1 MSSLRRINS
10 SRANGARSHGPLTP
24 EGKARSSQNAL
35 RHGLLAQCVVVGQ
48 ESRETFQDLLSDH
61 LDRFGP
67 LDGVEF
73 AMLEEMAAAYWR
85 MRRIWAIEQDWMQK
99 EIDSRVSPDEIG
111 RISDSFANLAET
123 NKFRVLQRYENRMHR
138 IYQRSLKTL
147 LLLRAKNDQTN
158 PVPFPDTCPIPDDPS
173 PADSKP
179 DDPSGQR

>member
-10 SRANGARSHGPLTP
+10 SRSNGTRSRGPLTP
-24 EGKARSSQNAL
+24 QGKARSSQNAL
-35 RHGLLAQCVVVGQ
+35 RHGLLAQCVVVGE
-48 ESRETFQDLLSDH
+48 ESNEDFQHLLSEH

-67 LDGVEF
+67 LDGVEY

-99 EIDSRVSPDEIG
+99 EIDSRVSPDALG

-147 LLLRAKNDQTN
+147 LLLHSKNDQTN
-158 PVPFPDTCPIPDDPS
+158 LVPFPDTPDCPLPDPREDL
-173 PADSKP
+173 
-179 DDPSGQR
+179 